1 MENFKRGLIIPR
13 APMVLRARNYFS
25 LSRLATTPA
34 TYGRDMSKVA
44 PQMFENDRLGD
55 CVEAAMQNATI
66 IWSEARG
73 VLAPFNDAT
82 STAIYT
88 QMAGYNPADLTT
100 DQGTDMLAA
109 AKIWKASGITD
120 ARATAHKIAAYLW
133 IDKGDVEM
141 HLIAGYQFEV
151 LLVGV
156 TIGDEQEDQFSAGE
170 PWSGIPVKNLGGHCV
185 AQKGHSPG
193 FFHDSSWM
201 RWEQPMTEAFLATQ
215 GVGTIVPLSLD
226 MLNPATSPEG
236 FDVEA
241 LNAYLSQLQQEAA

>member
-1 MENFKRGLIIPR
+1 MKYRRGLIVPR
-13 APMVLRARNYFS
+13 APMVLRARNFFS
-25 LSRLATTPA
+25 LSRLPTTPA

-44 PQMFENDRLGD
+44 PQMFENDTKGD

-88 QMAGYNPADLTT
+88 QMTGYNPLDPTT
-100 DQGTDMLAA
+100 DQGTDMLSAA
-109 AKIWKASGITD
+109 GVWKAAGITD
-120 ARATAHKIAAYLW
+120 AAGAVHKLGAYLW

-141 HLIAGYQFEV
+141 HLVAGYQFEV

-156 TIGDEQEDQFSAGE
+156 TIGDEQQDQFSAGE
-170 PWSGIPVKNLGGHCV
+170 PWAGIPVKNLGQHCV
-185 AQKGHSPG
+185 AQKGHAPG
-193 FFHDSSWM
+193 YFHDTTWQ
-201 RWEQPMTEAFLATQ
+201 RWEQSITEAFLATQ
-215 GVGTIVPLSLD
+215 GVGTIVPLSMD

-241 LNAYLSQLQQEAA
+241 LNATLLSLQQQES